1 MILKKPFIFGA
12 SNLQAM
18 KENNGQEHLLGLTE
32 GSEKAFRLIMDHWY
46 LRLYNF
52 ANGYLDHAEN
62 TKEVLQDVFL
72 KLWDNR
78 QKLAEQTNLN
88 AYLFTLTRNRCIDL
102 IRRERLMLQFRT
114 DKQDEYLRL
123 TENFDA
129 LSDPILDDLIALE
142 LQAEIN
148 RAVSGLPEQCRKVF
162 IMSRTNGLK
171 NKEISVSLEL
181 SEKTV
186 ESHLTKALKTIKLAL
201 EQKFPGSL
209 NLLLILKFNRNKR
222 SR

>member
-1 MILKKPFIFGA
+1 
-12 SNLQAM
+12 M

-129 LSDPILDDLIALE
+129 LSDPILDDLFALE